1 MINRVNKVLIG
12 KDITRTAAL
21 TSNTLYAIGNGAGA
35 QSNGPADG
43 EILVLDKNKKLLVAG
58 STVSDSDTIYIA
70 EATGDTYNFTTPYN
84 SYAVTSVR
92 KFIISDPIVGTD
104 VTSYRGEAYS
114 AAVEQVVTITP
125 TLTPV
130 IGTEYVLRIVYT
142 DTREHPGQ
150 VTATYR
156 HVATTATLADLL
168 TAINLKI
175 NSDTHRRVNATGGT
189 TTIVLTGRTLPYD
202 VTDSVN
208 SLDAYQQ
215 VNFKAFLT
223 SNNWGTAAT
232 PIVYTTAPFP
242 GTGTWQRVRDAE
254 QAALGYKGV
263 HSKIVFPY
271 QAPDMRV
278 VKDETYNTL
287 VIEHN
292 VPYQSPD
299 NQYLKKTPVTT
310 EIYIPNN
317 TTAGYQMDSVL
328 ACLNPWMASCTKE
341 FAAVSF

>member
-21 TSNTLYAIGNGAGA
+21 TSNTLYVIGNGAGA

-58 STVSDSDTIYIA
+58 ATVADSDTIYIA
-70 EATGDTYNFTTPYN
+70 ECTGDTYNLVTPAN
-84 SYAVTSVR
+84 SYAVTTIR
-92 KFIISDPIVGTD
+92 KFIISDPIVGSD
-104 VTSYRGEAYS
+104 VIGYSGRAYS
-114 AAVEQVVTITP
+114 AAVAQVVTITP

-156 HVATTATLADLL
+156 HVATSATLATLL
-168 TAINLKI
+168 TAINAKI
-175 NSDTHRRVNATGGT
+175 NADTHRRVNATGGT

-202 VTDSVN
+202 VTDSVDA
-208 SLDAYQQ
+208 LDAYQQ
-215 VNFKAFLT
+215 VNFKAFLL

-232 PIVYTTAPFP
+232 PIVYTTAPVP

-271 QAPDMRV
+271 QAPAMRV
-278 VKDETYNTL
+278 VKDETYDCV

-299 NQYLKKTPVTT
+299 NQYVKKAPVTT
-310 EIYIPNN
+310 EVYIPN
-317 TTAGYQMDSVL
+317 TATANQMTEVL
-328 ACLNPWMASCTKE
+328 ACLNPWMASCPGA
-341 FAAVSF
+341 FGVVGF